1 MKKSQY
7 VELKENVRCEHW
19 EVTDGKNVR
28 SPFLLSCQTSSEEAA
43 CVWGGL
49 WKRNTRRCLAIT
61 VARRA
66 YAIPWIHKLRWVE
79 NERDENSLGVL
90 ARRERGREKWMFHMN
105 VWLCLWVCVH
115 TYSPFAVLWM
125 RLRYMATPAPIKHRM
140 IMAAMM
146 PPSIGPAEADFGKGW
161 SKKKTSKILKLPL
174 WAFVLSKFKPL
185 LRPDIWE
192 WRISPTDWFLSSVY
206 IYLRHNQANTENF
219 TELAHHVQS
228 YAHPRCLFS

>member
-1 MKKSQY
+1 MKKAQY

-61 VARRA
+61 VVGRV
-66 YAIPWIHKLRWVE
+66 YAILWIHKLRWVE

-90 ARRERGREKWMFHMN
+90 ARRERGRKKMFHMN
-105 VWLCLWVCVH
+105 VWSCLWVFVH
-115 TYSPFAVLWM
+115 TYSPFAVLWT

-146 PPSIGPAEADFGKGW
+146 PPSIGPAEGDFGKGW
-161 SKKKTSKILKLPL
+161 SKKTSKIHKLSL
-174 WAFVLSKFKPL
+174 WAKPL
-185 LRPDIWE
+185 MRPDIWE
-192 WRISPTDWFLSSVY
+192 WRISPMTDFYHL
-206 IYLRHNQANTENF
+206 F
-219 TELAHHVQS
+219 T
-228 YAHPRCLFS
+228 FM